1 MRQSALTLTLATT
14 ALVALGAC
22 GSGSDPL
29 SSASSTS
36 AAPSGSNSASGAT
49 SIIVGSADFSDRQRS
64 VLQGR
69 MAARKAM
76 ARIRALAARRVQ

>member
-36 AAPSGSNSASGAT
+36 G
-49 SIIVGSADFSDRQRS
+49 
-64 VLQGR
+64 
-69 MAARKAM
+69 
-76 ARIRALAARRVQ
+76 